1 MGLNSTS
8 ALQLLNSCCFCSD
21 IAGLI
26 FVIDSADQQR
36 IKEAQYELENVIT
49 NDEMRG
55 IPVEILANKQDLPS
69 TFQIMFITYT
79 LS

>member
-8 ALQLLNSCCFCSD
+8 ALQLLNSCCFWSD

>member
-8 ALQLLNSCCFCSD
+8 ALQLLNSCCSD